1 MTFLRGIYQN
11 KLKGSGRLVT
21 GRKTRFI
28 LVALLFVFMVVSIFP
43 SQAFAGDYGTT
54 LLKLGSR
61 GSAVASLQQDLTALG
76 YNTYGIDGIF
86 GANTQKA
93 VVAFQKVKGI
103 APDALVGTQTKTA
116 LNNALQGKKTYIIQP
131 GDNLAGIASKFGI
144 TVNNLMKANGL
155 TSWTVNAG
163 VVLTIPAISVTNR
176 HPEMADWWSVADAAF
191 PRKTKATVTDI
202 DTGITFQVY
211 RYGGTN
217 HADVEPVTAADTAKM
232 KQAYGGQWSWSRRAI
247 MVSMNGRV
255 FAASMNG
262 MPHGGQDIYNNNFD
276 GQFCIH
282 FLNSRTHAT
291 NRVDEAHQAA
301 IRRAANYTY

>member
-1 MTFLRGIYQN
+1 M
-11 KLKGSGRLVT
+11 T

-28 LVALLFVFMVVSIFP
+28 IVALLFVFMAVSILP
-43 SQAFAGDYGTT
+43 SQALAGDYGTT
-54 LLKLGSR
+54 LLKSGSK
-61 GSAVASLQQDLTALG
+61 GQTVSSLQQDLTALG

-93 VVAFQKVKGI
+93 VVAFQQSKGI
-103 APDALVGTQTKTA
+103 TADGLVGTQTKTT
-116 LNNALQGKKTYIIQP
+116 LNNALQGRQTYIIQP
-131 GDNLAGIASKFGI
+131 GDNLTSIASKYGI
-144 TVNNLMKANGL
+144 SADYLMKANGL
-155 TSWTVNAG
+155 TTWVVNTG
-163 VVLTIPAISVTNR
+163 VVLIIPAAYVGAR
-176 HPEMADWWSVADAAF
+176 HPELADWWTVVDEAY

-202 DTGITFQVY
+202 ATGITFQAY

-217 HADVEPVTAADTAKM
+217 HADVEPVTAADTAKL
-232 KQAYGGQWSWSRRAI
+232 KEIYGGAWSWSRRAVI
-247 MVSMNGRV
+247 VNANGRV

-282 FLNSRTHAT
+282 FLNSRTHGT

-301 IRRAANYTY
+301 IRKAFSYTY